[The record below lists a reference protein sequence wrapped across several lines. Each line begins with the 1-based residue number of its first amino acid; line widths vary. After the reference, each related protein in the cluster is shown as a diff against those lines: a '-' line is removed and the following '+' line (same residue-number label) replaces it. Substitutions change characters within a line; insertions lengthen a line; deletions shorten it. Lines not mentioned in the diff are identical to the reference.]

1 MFDFGTARWE
11 KNFYSK
17 ESYFFLLDQWPDL
30 TFKKN
35 YLRQLTNEKLT
46 YEKLFFFITPFHRA
60 N

>member
-1 MFDFGTARWE
+1 MFDFGTARCGG
-11 KNFYSK
+11 KK

>member
-11 KNFYSK
+11 KKFYSK

-35 YLRQLTNEKLT
+35 YLRGGN
-46 YEKLFFFITPFHRA
+46 
-60 N
+60 